1 MEPNPAPGA
10 SSIEKDLKDLKETED
25 KVVQLLDIVREV
37 TSIMGDPQ
45 ATTDESIERTTQL
58 TRQYLQTVNVG
69 TSVPLVR
76 FVGNL

>member
-1 MEPNPAPGA
+1 M
-10 SSIEKDLKDLKETED
+10 
-25 KVVQLLDIVREV
+25 VQLLDIVREV